1 MLFPLEG
8 VLRALFL
15 CTSQKLNFLL
25 SCLNPS
31 SRGMVG
37 EREYVVK
44 GIMKRWLK
52 AGTLASRCHRW
63 MTGSPGASVKL
74 GEALSFHTTNSL
86 Q

>member
-1 MLFPLEG
+1 
-8 VLRALFL
+8 
-15 CTSQKLNFLL
+15 
-25 SCLNPS
+25 
-31 SRGMVG
+31 MVG

-44 GIMKRWLK
+44 GIMKRWLE